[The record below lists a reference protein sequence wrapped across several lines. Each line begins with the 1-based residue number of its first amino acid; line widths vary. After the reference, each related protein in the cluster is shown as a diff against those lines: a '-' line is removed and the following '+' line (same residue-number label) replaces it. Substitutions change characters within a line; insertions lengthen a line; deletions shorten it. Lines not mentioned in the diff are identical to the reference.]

1 MCKVP
6 CSGVISIF
14 LICTLFFA
22 CSDIDRKKSNLYS
35 IDSLLRKQSEFLVER
50 TADLTKITR
59 LGYTS
64 DTVKIIPNDITEWVN
79 ELEIFGVIDVLNKPA
94 NRDFYK
100 IENYPDNK
108 SNLRVK
114 AFTAME
120 DLPVKYLRLYY
131 HETEE
136 KIRMIEAKYDESN
149 LLYGSKRL
157 FTMKFEPIDDAVIL
171 TSYEIVGNQKMFLGD
186 SVKYTIRGSVAL
198 SN

>member
-1 MCKVP
+1 MRIVRRKVM
-6 CSGVISIF
+6 SIF
-14 LICTLFFA
+14 LIGFLFYA
-22 CSDIDRKKSNLYS
+22 CSDIDRNRSNLYS
-35 IDSLLRKQSEFLVER
+35 MDSLLRKQSEFLVER
-50 TADLTKITR
+50 TADLTKITS
-59 LGYTS
+59 LGYTG
-64 DTVKIIPNDITEWVN
+64 DTVKIIPKNSTEWVN

-149 LLYGSKRL
+149 LLYGSNRL
-157 FTMKFEPIDDAVIL
+157 FTMKFEPIDDAAIL

-186 SVKYTIRGSVAL
+186 SVKYTISGSVAL

>member
-1 MCKVP
+1 MRTVHGKVT
-6 CSGVISIF
+6 SIF
-14 LICTLFFA
+14 LICILFYA
-22 CSDIDRKKSNLYS
+22 CSDIDRKRSNLYS

-50 TADLTKITR
+50 TADLTKITK
-59 LGYTS
+59 LGHTG
-64 DTVKIIPNDITEWVN
+64 DTVKIIPKNSTEWVN
-79 ELEIFGVIDVLNKPA
+79 ELEIFGVIDILNKPA

-114 AFTAME
+114 AFTTVEA
-120 DLPVKYLRLYY
+120 LPVKYLRLYY

-136 KIRMIEAKYDESN
+136 KVRMIEAQYDESN
-149 LLYGSKRL
+149 LLYGSNRH

-186 SVKYTIRGSVAL
+186 SVKYTISGSVAL